1 MLPVDLPGTVRDALL
16 APLVDHHCHGV
27 RRDDLS
33 RAQFEL
39 LSGEGGSPSPPGT
52 THFDTPFGVAV
63 RRWCAPLL
71 DLEPH
76 APPAVYLARRTELG
90 AGEVNRRLLAG
101 AGVVAFLVDA
111 SPDACADTH
120 ADTHAD
126 SHAGFGA
133 DLDVLTAAEMGR
145 HGGAAADELV
155 RIERI
160 ERDVAATAELAV
172 DYLDN
177 LSDELAA
184 RAARA
189 VGLKTVIGARCGL
202 DFDPARPSR
211 GAVIAAANRRL
222 ADPKQP
228 LTDHVLL
235 RYLLWSAVDV
245 ARERGLPVQ
254 FHTGFGGQA
263 GEPHRADPARLS
275 TFAAALQ
282 PLGVP
287 VILLHCY
294 PYHRQAAHL
303 AGVFPHVYVDVGLA
317 LPHGTAAAARIM
329 DELLELAPFHK
340 QLFSSG
346 CRGLAETGYLGA
358 LTYRRALAA
367 ALAARISAGE
377 WSTADAARIA
387 HMIGSGNA
395 RRVYRL

>member
-33 RAQFEL
+33 RAGFEL
-39 LSGEGGSPSPPGT
+39 LISAGGVPAPPGT
-52 THFDTPFGVAV
+52 THFDTASGAAV

-76 APPAVYLARRTELG
+76 APPAVYLARRAELG

-101 AGVVAFLVDA
+101 AGVVAFLVD
-111 SPDACADTH
+111 SGRED
-120 ADTHAD
+120 
-126 SHAGFGA
+126 A
-133 DLDVLTAAEMGR
+133 DLLSAAEMGR

-155 RIERI
+155 RIEEI
-160 ERDVAATAELAV
+160 ERDVAATAQIAV
-172 DYLDN
+172 DYLDS
-177 LSDELAA
+177 LGEELAG

-189 VGLKTVIGARCGL
+189 VGVKTVIGPLCGL
-202 DFDPARPSR
+202 DLDPARPAR

-222 ADPKQP
+222 ADPKEP
-228 LTDHVLL
+228 LTDPVLL
-235 RYLLWSAVDV
+235 GYLLWSGIDV

-254 FHTGFGGQA
+254 FHTGYGAPGTLHA
-263 GEPHRADPARLS
+263 DHRPDHWADHGVNLWADRRADPAGLGR
-275 TFAAALQ
+275 FAAALQ

-287 VILLHCY
+287 MILLHPY
-294 PYHRQAAHL
+294 PFHRQAAHL
-303 AGVFPHVYVDVGLA
+303 AGAFPHVYVDAGLA
-317 LPHGTAAAARIM
+317 LPHLGAGARVM

-346 CRGLAETGYLGA
+346 CHGLAESGYLGA
-358 LTYRRALAA
+358 LSFRRALAA
-367 ALAARISAGE
+367 ALATRLASGE
-377 WSTADAARIA
+377 WSTADAARVA

-395 RRVYRL
+395 RRIYRL

>member
-33 RAQFEL
+33 RGQFEL
-39 LSGEGGSPSPPGT
+39 LIGEGGSPAPPGT
-52 THFDTPFGVAV
+52 THFDTPFGAAV

-76 APPAVYLARRTELG
+76 TPPAVYLARRAELG
-90 AGEVNRRLLAG
+90 AAEVNRRLLAG
-101 AGVVAFLVDA
+101 AGVVAFLVDSA
-111 SPDACADTH
+111 H
-120 ADTHAD
+120 E
-126 SHAGFGA
+126 

-172 DYLDN
+172 DYLDT
-177 LSDELAA
+177 LGEQLGA

-189 VGLKTVIGARCGL
+189 VGLKTVAGSLCGL
-202 DFDPARPSR
+202 DLDPARPSR
-211 GAVIAAANRRL
+211 GSVIAAANRRL
-222 ADPKQP
+222 ADPKEP
-228 LTDHVLL
+228 LTDPVLL
-235 RYLLWSAVDV
+235 HYLLWSAIDV

-254 FHTGFGGQA
+254 FHSGFGGTGSGRSDLRA
-263 GEPHRADPARLS
+263 AEPHRADPARMS
-275 TFAAALQ
+275 AFAGALQ

-287 VILLHCY
+287 MILLHSY
-294 PYHRQAAHL
+294 PFHRQAAYL
-303 AGVFPHVYVDVGLA
+303 AGIYPHVYVDAGLT
-317 LPHGTAAAARIM
+317 LPFSAGAAARVM

-340 QLFSSG
+340 QVFSSG

-358 LTYRRALAA
+358 LSYRRALAG
-367 ALAARISAGE
+367 ALAARIGAGE
-377 WSTADAARIA
+377 WSASDAARIA

-395 RRVYRL
+395 RRIYRL